1 MHRFSGTEIHP
12 GGATQ
17 DECGWAGW
25 VANLRAWWFSAV
37 MSCLRTCL
45 GKDPG
50 ANICARGRL
59 PFTHP
64 SPNVWTN
71 VHPHKQR
78 ACWQDLLSETQHGFL
93 LACSLKRLHLLLG
106 CTPIHGIY
114 NLKSWQQ
121 RLVVGVKK
129 IAHWVQPGKG
139 NNIWAYSRKR
149 YKLTRIVFCVSR
161 LTNSSFRK
169 QRKNWMD
176 LLWTRI
182 SRNWH
187 RKSWHLQ
194 IHRKS
199 LLVGKVPWV
208 SMLQE
213 ELSGHARESV
223 AARHNGPTNV
233 HHFIKHPEVG
243 LRARPSK
250 ASSQSITM

>member
-1 MHRFSGTEIHP
+1 MPMPFMGVHIKIYIINIHNILQNRSMLLLFGGQTEHRVQPKMHRFSGTEIHP

-17 DECGWAGW
+17 DECG
-25 VANLRAWWFSAV
+25 WWFSAV

-50 ANICARGRL
+50 ANICAGRL

-121 RLVVGVKK
+121 RLVVGAKK
-129 IAHWVQPGKG
+129 LHIECSQAKET
-139 NNIWAYSRKR
+139 I
-149 YKLTRIVFCVSR
+149 
-161 LTNSSFRK
+161 
-169 QRKNWMD
+169 
-176 LLWTRI
+176 
-182 SRNWH
+182 
-187 RKSWHLQ
+187 
-194 IHRKS
+194 
-199 LLVGKVPWV
+199 
-208 SMLQE
+208 
-213 ELSGHARESV
+213 SGHIHGKDA
-223 AARHNGPTNV
+223 N
-233 HHFIKHPEVG
+233 
-243 LRARPSK
+243 
-250 ASSQSITM
+250 